1 MKKIIE
7 VLFYPFVYNKM
18 DLERKIWHRL
28 IKVYFVVFM
37 FFIWFVSIFFL
48 DLHQNIQNISFVN
61 KNKVEED
68 IQKAQANKRTKE
80 NLFWDME
87 TFMRDNPWVNDEEAY
102 KVVLDV
108 YKERGWS
115 IEWIDINQELQ
126 ALWWTQ
132 PMQSQMQTQ
141 MQSQEQEKYFILN
154 YLFDILKLILILYI
168 TLIFGQF
175 IYYKMFLYVIYW
187 KNNKVFR

>member
-1 MKKIIE
+1 
-7 VLFYPFVYNKM
+7 
-18 DLERKIWHRL
+18 
-28 IKVYFVVFM
+28 
-37 FFIWFVSIFFL
+37 
-48 DLHQNIQNISFVN
+48 
-61 KNKVEED
+61 
-68 IQKAQANKRTKE
+68 
-80 NLFWDME
+80 ME

-132 PMQSQMQTQ
+132 LMQPQD
-141 MQSQEQEKYFILN
+141 EEKYFILN
-154 YLFDILKLILILYI
+154 YLFDILKLFLILYI

-187 KNNKVFR
+187 KNNNVFR